1 MKRKW
6 KALWAVFLAVM
17 LMAACS
23 VAGAVDGGNP
33 DAIEEI
39 PGEETNEPSI
49 NKTAEPRLD
58 EDYRATVT
66 LTMPSYAEPLET
78 DVVFVLDK
86 STSTIV
92 EDTALKMLEALKNQV
107 ENTGAKVNV
116 GVVIFNKVAN
126 ASGFFDL
133 ETEFNQIEAE
143 IKKEITSGT
152 NAHAGLLAGQ
162 KLLTSGEATDS
173 RKYLIFVSDDITYI
187 YGENDTSIITEYNND
202 GSIGLWCGPDCW
214 SLLHGKEA
222 LYG

>member
-107 ENTGAKVNV
+107 ENT
-116 GVVIFNKVAN
+116 
-126 ASGFFDL
+126 
-133 ETEFNQIEAE
+133 
-143 IKKEITSGT
+143 
-152 NAHAGLLAGQ
+152 
-162 KLLTSGEATDS
+162 
-173 RKYLIFVSDDITYI
+173 
-187 YGENDTSIITEYNND
+187 
-202 GSIGLWCGPDCW
+202 
-214 SLLHGKEA
+214 
-222 LYG
+222 